1 MAELRKCAT
10 CGSSIS
16 EGAAR
21 CPKCGAT
28 PVSDKSTRIRGW
40 VLLVIG
46 IFLTVTMGVVAWQS
60 APTMLR
66 PGELIDNSRFTGSVQ
81 LSRLALAL
89 FGAVIAF
96 GLMAGAQGV
105 YQIKT
110 GRQHK
115 WLLRGLMVVLT
126 LILALGYAVMNTR

>member
-1 MAELRKCAT
+1 MAELRKCAK
-10 CGSSIS
+10 CGNAIKD
-16 EGAAR
+16 GAAH

-28 PVSDKSTRIRGW
+28 PVSEKSTRIRGW

-46 IFLTVTMGVVAWQS
+46 VFLTVTMGVVAWQS

-66 PGELIDNSRFTGSVQ
+66 PGELINNSRFTGSAKLAQ
-81 LSRLALAL
+81 LALSL

-96 GLMAGAQGV
+96 GLMAGAQGI

-115 WLLRGLMVVLT
+115 WLLRGLMVVLA
-126 LILALGYAVMNTR
+126 LILVLGYVLMNTR